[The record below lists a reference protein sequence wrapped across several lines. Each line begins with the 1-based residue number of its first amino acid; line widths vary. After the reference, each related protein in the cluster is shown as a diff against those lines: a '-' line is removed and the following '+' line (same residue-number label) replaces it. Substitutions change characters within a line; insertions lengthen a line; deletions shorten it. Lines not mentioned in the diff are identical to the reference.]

1 MAPAWGIAVGDEN
14 PPKNFLCASI
24 NEILHGHIFD
34 KLVKPPSILI
44 NFAVD
49 KEPTIF

>member
-1 MAPAWGIAVGDEN
+1 MAPKWGIAVGDEN

-34 KLVKPPSILI
+34 KLVKPLWIKNQQWLL
-44 NFAVD
+44 NLAR
-49 KEPTIF
+49 